1 MPASSRPVATAEV
14 LADYVHGLDAGQ
26 VSDAAM
32 ETVARCL
39 LDTICAAAA
48 AQDNPGVRAAQRA
61 APGLHG
67 TGEAAI
73 WFTGSTGAA
82 GAALLANSAA
92 AAALDLDDGNRQAR
106 GHPGAAVIPAALAVS
121 AAGPARTDDASLLAL
136 AIVAGYEVGIR
147 VAMGRSAYAPSGA
160 WSPFAVIAA
169 AGRLAGDS
177 PHALAQ
183 AFGIA
188 AQTAPAFPALAGI
201 AGTDVKEGI
210 PMGSMSGLGAL
221 LLAREGYTGPA
232 GILDD
237 PRHFSSDRVLDGLG
251 DEALITRTYFKPFGC
266 CRHIHGPLDA
276 FRSLQHANGFSGT
289 EVADIE
295 VHTYAATFNLTNF
308 PHPADLVQ
316 AQYSVPHCLAVLAW
330 HGDDALLPLRDAHL
344 DDADVNA
351 LAGRVAV
358 RFDPQIESLFPARS
372 PARVTVALKD
382 GRRFESPL
390 TDPRGDPSDPLD
402 WEQLCGKFRAASAHT
417 LNPGQQDAVIDGV
430 LRFREGDAGPLRRAL
445 AAKAGL
451 VR

>member
-1 MPASSRPVATAEV
+1 MPASRRPAATADA
-14 LADYVHGLDAGQ
+14 LAGYVHGLDAGQ

-32 ETVARCL
+32 DTVARCL

-61 APGLHG
+61 APVLYGAG
-67 TGEAAI
+67 PAAI
-73 WFTGSTGAA
+73 WFAGSAGAG

-92 AAALDLDDGNRQAR
+92 AAALDLDDGNREAR
-106 GHPGAAVIPAALAVS
+106 GHPGAAVIPAVLALS
-121 AAGPARTDDASLLAL
+121 AADPARMDDAGLLAL

-147 VAMGRSAYAPSGA
+147 AATGRSAYAPSGA

-169 AGRLAGDS
+169 AGRIAGDS
-177 PHALAQ
+177 PHVLAQ

-188 AQTAPAFPALAGI
+188 VQTAPAFPALAGM

-210 PMGSMSGLGAL
+210 PMGAMTGLNAL
-221 LLAREGYTGPA
+221 LLAREGYSGPA
-232 GILDD
+232 GIFDD
-237 PRHFSSDRVLDGLG
+237 PRHFSADRIVDGLG
-251 DEALITRTYFKPFGC
+251 GEALITRTYFKPFGC

-276 FRSLQHANGFSGT
+276 FRSLQRANGFPGSA
-289 EVADIE
+289 VAAIE
-295 VHTYAATFNLTNF
+295 VDTYAATFNLTNF
-308 PHPADLVQ
+308 PHPADLIE
-316 AQYSVPHCLAVLAW
+316 AQYSVPHCLAVLAR

-351 LAGRVAV
+351 LATRVVV
-358 RFDPQIESLFPARS
+358 RLDPQIEPLFPARS
-372 PARVTVALKD
+372 PARVTVVLKD
-382 GRRFESPL
+382 GRRFASPL
-390 TDPRGDPSDPLD
+390 TDPRGDPSTPLGWD
-402 WEQLCGKFRAASAHT
+402 QLCGKFRAASAHT
-417 LNPGQQDAVIDGV
+417 LAPAQQEAVIDGV